1 MAGRSL
7 RTIWLCGGLF
17 RRVPREHG
25 PAGAWR
31 DGAPGRRGDGEFR
44 PAVAA
49 VGDCDGGWRRGARR
63 QPRLLHRPP
72 LRPRAGRALR
82 VAPRAD
88 ARAARAVRSILR
100 PARRPHGV
108 HRALHHGAA
117 RLRRGARRR
126 ERPALA
132 VVRLLQRRGGDRLV
146 DRDRHRR
153 LFARLQ
159 LGDARAVDRPLR
171 PRRPRRRRG
180 DRRRQR
186 RARAPKE
193 RLMNTLASG
202 LSYIDLDFLGVRGVI
217 ATAVLHGPAG
227 AALIDPGPASTLPA
241 LRGRLARGGIEIG
254 DVRAILLTHI
264 HLDHAG
270 ATGALAR
277 ENPSLRVYVHE
288 NGAPH
293 MVNPEKLI
301 ASASRLWPGEMDR
314 LWGEFLPVP
323 ADRLEVLKGG
333 ERIEAGGR
341 RLDIAYTPG
350 HASHHVSYFCG
361 DAGIAFV
368 GDACGIRLQSGQ
380 FIMPPTPPPDI
391 DLEVWRE
398 SLARIGAWR
407 AGTLF
412 VTHFGPYVPV
422 DPHLTEMADQLSLV
436 AGLVKASLARAGSDE
451 EREEWFTD
459 EMRRELRRRMPEA
472 DAQAYEVAGRFDL
485 SWRGLARYWRK
496 REGRS

>member
-1 MAGRSL
+1 MFDPSSAEPQLIDLMHRGRANV
-7 RTIWLCGGLF
+7 I
-17 RRVPREHG
+17 
-25 PAGAWR
+25 GAWR
-31 DGAPGRRGDGEFR
+31 
-44 PAVAA
+44 
-49 VGDCDGGWRRGARR
+49 VGDVIVDPGPSSCLSE
-63 QPRLLHRPP
+63 LL
-72 LRPRAGRALR
+72 AAL
-82 VAPRAD
+82 
-88 ARAARAVRSILR
+88 
-100 PARRPHGV
+100 ARRPPRV
-108 HRALHHGAA
+108 
-117 RLRRGARRR
+117 
-126 ERPALA
+126 LA
-132 VVRLLQRRGGDRLV
+132 
-146 DRDRHRR
+146 
-153 LFARLQ
+153 
-159 LGDARAVDRPLR
+159 
-171 PRRPRRRRG
+171 
-180 DRRRQR
+180 
-186 RARAPKE
+186 
-193 RLMNTLASG
+193 
-202 LSYIDLDFLGVRGVI
+202 
-217 ATAVLHGPAG
+217 
-227 AALIDPGPASTLPA
+227 
-241 LRGRLARGGIEIG
+241 
-254 DVRAILLTHI
+254 LTHI

-436 AGLVKASLARAGSDE
+436 AGLVKASLARAGSDDD
-451 EREEWFTD
+451 F
-459 EMRRELRRRMPEA
+459 LRIF
-472 DAQAYEVAGRFDL
+472 QSVI
-485 SWRGLARYWRK
+485 
-496 REGRS
+496 RSSTPPLTGSSR